1 MSPFLF
7 TTMKY
12 LRLGHFIK
20 KKKNVYLFYRS
31 EVQGA
36 ASGDGLLVESPKAV
50 QSPKAR
56 GKEIGSISI
65 SSLSL
70 QRHQYSVTGVL
81 P

>member
-1 MSPFLF
+1 MSSFLF

-12 LRLGHFIK
+12 LRLGHFI